1 MRQDAFTGGVEPGG
15 LWNKND
21 IRILLCYLLAS
32 VDAPLSGEDIEK
44 IVQERSLANYFE
56 VRDALA
62 ALEQLGNVA
71 RVAEGLY
78 TVTQAGREIAD
89 SLDATLPLSVRD
101 KALEAAFLLLG
112 PGPGRT
118 GKPGGDQ
125 EDGPG
130 LPGDLPC
137 LRRGDGADV
146 HPPLCA
152 GQGPGGDG
160 QTQFPPGPRRG
171 VPSAAVFP
179 GWGKRAAAGLF
190 RGMKREAAGS
200 VPNFS

>member
-101 KALEAAFLLLG
+101 KALEAAFLLLAQARAERENRVETRKTDRG
-112 PGPGRT
+112 YHVSGGETELMSIRLYVPDRAQAEMVKRNFHRDPGAVYRLLLYSLAG
-118 GKPGGDQ
+118 
-125 EDGPG
+125 ENE
-130 LPGDLPC
+130 L
-137 LRRGDGADV
+137 LRD
-146 HPPLCA
+146 
-152 GQGPGGDG
+152 
-160 QTQFPPGPRRG
+160 
-171 VPSAAVFP
+171 
-179 GWGKRAAAGLF
+179 
-190 RGMKREAAGS
+190 
-200 VPNFS
+200 FSEE

>member
-78 TVTQAGREIAD
+78 TCLLYTSGPASAGAGR
-89 SLDATLPLSVRD
+89 
-101 KALEAAFLLLG
+101 
-112 PGPGRT
+112 
-118 GKPGGDQ
+118 
-125 EDGPG
+125 
-130 LPGDLPC
+130 
-137 LRRGDGADV
+137 
-146 HPPLCA
+146 
-152 GQGPGGDG
+152 
-160 QTQFPPGPRRG
+160 
-171 VPSAAVFP
+171 
-179 GWGKRAAAGLF
+179 
-190 RGMKREAAGS
+190 
-200 VPNFS
+200 